1 MVSVLMKKKR
11 YTLNSQL
18 KDVLEIKGLREIIK
32 LVSEGK
38 VTDLQLKLGGRLKI
52 NQLLDKFDVNDNNQ
66 RLIIDLLNRLE
77 AK

>member
-1 MVSVLMKKKR
+1 M
-11 YTLNSQL
+11 
-18 KDVLEIKGLREIIK
+18 EIKGLREIIK

-38 VTDLQLKLGGRLKI
+38 VTDLQWKLGGRLKI

>member
-1 MVSVLMKKKR
+1 MKKKR

>member
-1 MVSVLMKKKR
+1 M
-11 YTLNSQL
+11 
-18 KDVLEIKGLREIIK
+18 EIKGLREIIK

-66 RLIIDLLNRLE
+66 RLIIDLLNRMKMSGIINRTFLFIQ
-77 AK
+77 

>member
-1 MVSVLMKKKR
+1 M
-11 YTLNSQL
+11 
-18 KDVLEIKGLREIIK
+18 EIKGLREIIK

>member
-1 MVSVLMKKKR
+1 MKKR

>member
-1 MVSVLMKKKR
+1 MVSVLMKKR

>member
-1 MVSVLMKKKR
+1 MVSVLMKR